1 MTHQDLSNISSYR
14 WPDTTD
20 VDFNPVTNRYEAV
33 VTNRS
38 GGALDDEQ
46 NEEHEQ
52 TVNLWSL
59 SKRDMYAGRADKWRL
74 EATLLRLESGMLELE
89 PENIDAAHPGG
100 GVIDEERGVQHIFIY
115 CGRYATPSGIYRIT
129 RVLDTKKLRKA
140 EGAIR

>member
-1 MTHQDLSNISSYR
+1 M
-14 WPDTTD
+14 
-20 VDFNPVTNRYEAV
+20 TNRYEAV

-100 GVIDEERGVQHIFIY
+100 GVIDEARGVQHIFIY
-115 CGRYATPSGIYRIT
+115 CGKYATPSGIYRIT
-129 RVLDTKKLRKA
+129 RDLDTKKLRKA
-140 EGAIR
+140 VGAIR